1 MKYALAFALGAVPL
15 TSASDAAVT
24 PVQKVLQLL
33 EGMLAKGKEEKQAEE
48 VQFAAYDQ
56 FCGDTK
62 VEKAQAI
69 ADANEAIEG
78 LNADIEKYTADA
90 ARLTE
95 EIAKH
100 EEDISTWNGDA
111 KAATKV
117 RGTEKATYDTTH
129 KDYSESVDALER
141 AIAVVKKQA
150 HDVPQSLVQVT
161 QLALIPKES
170 KEAIEAFLDLDHGFN
185 LGSGAPEADAYE
197 FQSAGI
203 VEMLEKLLD
212 KFIAERTTLEKEEM
226 NSKQAYKMLY
236 GDLLAQIEQATAEK
250 EAKAAVKATKLEKKA
265 RAEGDL
271 ADTTATRDADQ
282 KYLDDVTATCAQKS
296 SDFASRQTL
305 RGEEIEAISK
315 AIEIIS
321 SGAVAGA
328 ADKHLPAL
336 VQKTSL
342 AQLRASSAELANQ
355 AKVAK
360 FLQSQ
365 AGKLHSK
372 VLATMATQVAS
383 SDDPFRKVKKMIK
396 DLIVRLM
403 EEANEEAEHKGWCD
417 TELTQNDQTRKEKT
431 AAVETLTSEID
442 ELEAQIAK
450 LTEDMAVLSEAV
462 TALTA
467 AMSKATTLRQ
477 EEKATNQAT
486 IQDAKEAQTAVAQA
500 LTVLKEFYEKAG
512 EATALVQQKA
522 PEIFDSS
529 FKGQQGENGG
539 VVGMLEVIQSD
550 FARLEADTKSSEE
563 TSQNEYDTFMTDSTV
578 DKDKKDTDIKHKK
591 AKKQDANKALT
602 MAKTD
607 LEGNQKE
614 LDAAM
619 AYFDKLKP
627 DCVDMGVDF
636 NDRVARRKE
645 EIESLQEA
653 LTILAG
659 DSI

>member
-90 ARLTE
+90 ARLTQ

-282 KYLDDVTATCAQKS
+282 KYLDDITATCAQKS